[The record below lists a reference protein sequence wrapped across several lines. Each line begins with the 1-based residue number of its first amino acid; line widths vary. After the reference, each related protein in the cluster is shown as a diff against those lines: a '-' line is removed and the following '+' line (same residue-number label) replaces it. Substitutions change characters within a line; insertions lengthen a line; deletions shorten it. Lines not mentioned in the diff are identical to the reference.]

1 MFMSWWKK
9 AVVYQVYPKSFNDT
23 TGSGVGDLA
32 GITEK
37 LDYLKELG
45 ITVIWLSPVYES
57 PGDDNGYDISDYEQI
72 DPAFGTMEDME
83 QLIAEA
89 KKRGIYIVMD
99 LVVNH
104 TSDEHEWFE
113 EAKSSRD
120 NPYRDYYIWRDPVDG
135 GVPNDLQS
143 TFGGSAWE
151 YSEETGQYYLHLF
164 SKKQPDLNWENPAM
178 RQDVYQ
184 MMNFWLDKGIGG
196 FRLDVIDLIG
206 KQPDQLVT
214 ADGLKLHEYLQE
226 MNEAT
231 FGHQDVLT
239 VGETWSATVQNAKQY
254 SNPDGSELSMVFQ
267 FEHILLDQQD
277 DGEKW
282 DLKPLNL
289 VDLKRTLAKWQT
301 ELGDEGWNSL
311 FWNNHDTPRIV
322 SRWGDDE
329 EYRQESAKLF
339 AILLHLMKG
348 TPYIY
353 QGEEIGMT
361 NYEMASL
368 DDIYDIESI
377 NMYHER
383 LASGYSEAE
392 ILTSINA
399 KGRDHARTPMQWRG
413 DQAHAGFTA
422 GQPWIPVNDNFTE
435 INVAQNLAEK
445 DSVFATYQQLIQYR
459 KDHDIVVKGDF
470 QLLYPDH
477 PAVFAY
483 KRQWQDDAFVVLANV
498 SEEEQTVAVAEL
510 SLNDVIINNYDELTV
525 RDGQLTLEPYQ
536 AIAITID

>member
-57 PGDDNGYDISDYEQI
+57 PGDDNGYDISNYEQI

-214 ADGLKLHEYLQE
+214 ADGPKLHDYLQE

-231 FGHQDVLT
+231 FGHRDVLT

-322 SRWGDDE
+322 SRWGNDE

-459 KDHDIVVKGDF
+459 RDHDIVVKGDF

-483 KRQWQDDAFVVLANV
+483 KRQWQDDAFVVFANV
-498 SEEEQTVAVAEL
+498 SEEEQTVDVAEL
-510 SLNDVIINNYDELTV
+510 SLNDVIINNYDEVTV
-525 RDGQLTLEPYQ
+525 RDGQLTLAPYQ

>member
-214 ADGLKLHEYLQE
+214 ADGPKLHDYLQE

-322 SRWGDDE
+322 SRWGNDE

-383 LASGYSEAE
+383 LAAGYSEVD

-399 KGRDHARTPMQWRG
+399 KGRDHARTPMQWRS
-413 DQAHAGFTA
+413 DQAHAGFTV
-422 GQPWIPVNDNFTE
+422 GQPWIPVNNNFTE

-459 KDHDIVVKGDF
+459 RDHDIVVKGDF

-483 KRQWQDDAFVVLANV
+483 KRQWEDDAFVVFANV
-498 SEEEQTVAVAEL
+498 SEEVQTVHVAEL
-510 SLNDVIINNYDELTV
+510 SLNDVIINNYDEVTV

>member
-1 MFMSWWKK
+1 MSWWKK

-214 ADGLKLHEYLQE
+214 ADGPKLHEYLQE

-322 SRWGDDE
+322 SRWGNDE

-383 LASGYSEAE
+383 LAAGYSEAD

-413 DQAHAGFTA
+413 DQAHAGFTV

-477 PAVFAY
+477 PAVFTY
-483 KRQWQDDAFVVLANV
+483 KRQWQDDAFVVFANV
-498 SEEEQTVAVAEL
+498 SEEVQTVDVAEL
-510 SLNDVIINNYDELTV
+510 SLNDVIINNYDEVTV
-525 RDGQLTLEPYQ
+525 CDGQLTLEPYQ

>member
-214 ADGLKLHEYLQE
+214 ADGPKLHDYLQE

-322 SRWGDDE
+322 SRWGNDE

-383 LASGYSEAE
+383 LAAGYSEAD

-422 GQPWIPVNDNFTE
+422 GQPWIPENDNFTE
-435 INVAQNLAEK
+435 INVAQNLTEK

-459 KDHDIVVKGDF
+459 RDHDIVVKGDF

-483 KRQWQDDAFVVLANV
+483 KRQWEDDAFVVFANV
-498 SEEEQTVAVAEL
+498 SEEVQTVHVAEL
-510 SLNDVIINNYDELTV
+510 SLNDVIINNYDEVTV

>member
-1 MFMSWWKK
+1 MSWWKK

-57 PGDDNGYDISDYEQI
+57 PGDDNGYDISNYEQI

-214 ADGLKLHEYLQE
+214 ADGPKLHEYLQE

-383 LASGYSEAE
+383 LAAGYSEAD

-445 DSVFATYQQLIQYR
+445 NSVFATYQQLIQYR

-498 SEEEQTVAVAEL
+498 SEEEQTVDVAEL
-510 SLNDVIINNYDELTV
+510 SLNDVIINNYDEVTV
-525 RDGQLTLEPYQ
+525 RDGQLTLAPYQ

>member
-1 MFMSWWKK
+1 MSWWKK

-214 ADGLKLHEYLQE
+214 ADGPKLHDYLQE

-322 SRWGDDE
+322 SRWGNDE

-383 LASGYSEAE
+383 LAAGYSEVD

-399 KGRDHARTPMQWRG
+399 KGRDHARTPMQWRS
-413 DQAHAGFTA
+413 DQAHAGFTV
-422 GQPWIPVNDNFTE
+422 GQPWIPVNNNFTE
-435 INVAQNLAEK
+435 INVAQNLSEK

-459 KDHDIVVKGDF
+459 RDHDIVVKGDF

-483 KRQWQDDAFVVLANV
+483 KRQWEDDAFVVFANV
-498 SEEEQTVAVAEL
+498 SEEVQTVHVAEL
-510 SLNDVIINNYDELTV
+510 SLNDVIINNYDEVTV

>member
-1 MFMSWWKK
+1 MSWWKK

-214 ADGLKLHEYLQE
+214 ADGPKLHDYLQE

-231 FGHQDVLT
+231 FGHRDVLT

-322 SRWGDDE
+322 SRWGNDE

-383 LASGYSEAE
+383 LAAGYSEAD

-399 KGRDHARTPMQWRG
+399 KGRDHARTPMQWHG
-413 DQAHAGFTA
+413 DQAHAGFTV
-422 GQPWIPVNDNFTE
+422 GRPWIPVNDNFTE

-483 KRQWQDDAFVVLANV
+483 KRQWQDDAFVVFANV
-498 SEEEQTVAVAEL
+498 SEEEQTVDVAEL
-510 SLNDVIINNYDELTV
+510 SLNDVIINNYDEVTV
-525 RDGQLTLEPYQ
+525 RDGQLTLAPYQ

>member
-1 MFMSWWKK
+1 MSWWKK

-57 PGDDNGYDISDYEQI
+57 PGDDNGYDISNYEQI

-214 ADGLKLHEYLQE
+214 ADGPKLHDYLQE

-322 SRWGDDE
+322 SRWGNDE

-383 LASGYSEAE
+383 LAAGYSEAD

-413 DQAHAGFTA
+413 DQAHAGFTV

-470 QLLYPDH
+470 QLLYPEH

-483 KRQWQDDAFVVLANV
+483 KRQWQDDAFVVFANV
-498 SEEEQTVAVAEL
+498 SEEEQTVDVAEL
-510 SLNDVIINNYDELTV
+510 SLNDVIINNYDEVTV

>member
-1 MFMSWWKK
+1 MSWWKK

-214 ADGLKLHEYLQE
+214 ADGPKLHDYLQE

-322 SRWGDDE
+322 SRWGNDE

-383 LASGYSEAE
+383 LAAGYSEAD

-399 KGRDHARTPMQWRG
+399 KGRDHARTPMQWRS
-413 DQAHAGFTA
+413 DQAHAGFTV
-422 GQPWIPVNDNFTE
+422 GQPWIPVNNNFTE

-483 KRQWQDDAFVVLANV
+483 KRQWQDDAFVVFANV
-498 SEEEQTVAVAEL
+498 SEEEQTVDVAEL
-510 SLNDVIINNYDELTV
+510 SLNDVIINNYDEVTV

>member
-1 MFMSWWKK
+1 MSWWKK

-214 ADGLKLHEYLQE
+214 ADGPKLHEYLQE

-322 SRWGDDE
+322 SRWGNDE

-383 LASGYSEAE
+383 LAAGYSEAD
-392 ILTSINA
+392 ILASVNT

-413 DQAHAGFTA
+413 DQAHAGFTV

-435 INVAQNLAEK
+435 INVAQNLSEK

-483 KRQWQDDAFVVLANV
+483 KRQWQDNAFVVFANV
-498 SEEEQTVAVAEL
+498 SEEEQTVDVAEL
-510 SLNDVIINNYDELTV
+510 SLNDVIINNYDEVTV

>member
-1 MFMSWWKK
+1 MSWWKK

-57 PGDDNGYDISDYEQI
+57 PGDDNGYDISNYEQI

-214 ADGLKLHEYLQE
+214 ADGPKLHEYLQE

-322 SRWGDDE
+322 SRWGNDE

-383 LASGYSEAE
+383 LAAGYSETD
-392 ILTSINA
+392 ILASVNA

-435 INVAQNLAEK
+435 INVAQNLSEK

-483 KRQWQDDAFVVLANV
+483 KRQWQDDAFVVFANV
-498 SEEEQTVAVAEL
+498 SEEEQTLDDSEL
-510 SLNDVIINNYDELTV
+510 S
-525 RDGQLTLEPYQ
+525 
-536 AIAITID
+536 

>member
-104 TSDEHEWFE
+104 TSDKHEWFE

-214 ADGLKLHEYLQE
+214 ADGPKLHEYLQE

-322 SRWGDDE
+322 SRWGNDE

-361 NYEMASL
+361 NYEMTSL

-383 LASGYSEAE
+383 LAAGHSEAD
-392 ILTSINA
+392 ILTSINV

-435 INVAQNLAEK
+435 INVAQNLAEE

-459 KDHDIVVKGDF
+459 RDHDIVVKGDF

-483 KRQWQDDAFVVLANV
+483 KRQWQDDAFVVFANV
-498 SEEEQTVAVAEL
+498 SEEEQTVDVAEL
-510 SLNDVIINNYDELTV
+510 SLNDVIINNYDEVEV

>member
-1 MFMSWWKK
+1 MSWWKK

-57 PGDDNGYDISDYEQI
+57 PGDDNGYDISNYEQI

-164 SKKQPDLNWENPAM
+164 SKKQPDLNWENPVM

-214 ADGLKLHEYLQE
+214 ADGPKLHEYLQE

-322 SRWGDDE
+322 SRWGNDE

-459 KDHDIVVKGDF
+459 RDHDIVVKGDF

-483 KRQWQDDAFVVLANV
+483 KRQWQDDAFVVFANV
-498 SEEEQTVAVAEL
+498 SEEEQTVDVAEL
-510 SLNDVIINNYDELTV
+510 SLNDVIINNYDEVTV

>member
-214 ADGLKLHEYLQE
+214 ADGPKLHEYLQE

-322 SRWGDDE
+322 SRWGNDE

-383 LASGYSEAE
+383 LAAGYSETD
-392 ILTSINA
+392 ILASVNA

-435 INVAQNLAEK
+435 INVAQNLSEK

-483 KRQWQDDAFVVLANV
+483 KRQWQDDAFVVFANV
-498 SEEEQTVAVAEL
+498 SEEEQTVDVAEL
-510 SLNDVIINNYDELTV
+510 SLNDVIINNYDEVTV

>member
-1 MFMSWWKK
+1 MSWWKK

-214 ADGLKLHEYLQE
+214 ADGPKLHEYLQE

-322 SRWGDDE
+322 SRWGNDE

-383 LASGYSEAE
+383 LAAGHSEAD

-459 KDHDIVVKGDF
+459 RDHDIVVKGDF
-470 QLLYPDH
+470 QLLYSDH

-483 KRQWQDDAFVVLANV
+483 KRQWQDDAFVVFANV
-498 SEEEQTVAVAEL
+498 SEEEQTVDVAEL
-510 SLNDVIINNYDELTV
+510 SLNDVIINNYDEVTV

>member
-1 MFMSWWKK
+1 MSWWKK

-214 ADGLKLHEYLQE
+214 ADGPKLHDYLQE

-322 SRWGDDE
+322 SRWGNDE

-383 LASGYSEAE
+383 LAAGYSEAD

-399 KGRDHARTPMQWRG
+399 KGRDHARTPMQWHG
-413 DQAHAGFTA
+413 DQMHAGFTV

-435 INVAQNLAEK
+435 INVVQNLAEK

>member
-1 MFMSWWKK
+1 MSWWKK

-214 ADGLKLHEYLQE
+214 ADGPKLHEYLQE

-322 SRWGDDE
+322 SRWGNDE

-383 LASGYSEAE
+383 LAAGHSEAD

-413 DQAHAGFTA
+413 DQAHAGFTV

-498 SEEEQTVAVAEL
+498 SEEEQTVDVAEL
-510 SLNDVIINNYDELTV
+510 SLNDVIINNYDEVTV

>member
-57 PGDDNGYDISDYEQI
+57 PGDDNGYDISNYEQI

-214 ADGLKLHEYLQE
+214 ADGPKLHDYLQE

-322 SRWGDDE
+322 SRWGNDE
-329 EYRQESAKLF
+329 EYRQESAKLL

-383 LASGYSEAE
+383 LAAGYSEVD
-392 ILTSINA
+392 ILASINA

-483 KRQWQDDAFVVLANV
+483 KRQWQDDAFVVFANV
-498 SEEEQTVAVAEL
+498 SEEEQTVDVAEL
-510 SLNDVIINNYDELTV
+510 SLNDVIINNYDEVTV
-525 RDGQLTLEPYQ
+525 RDGQLTLAPYQ

>member
-1 MFMSWWKK
+1 MSWWKK

-57 PGDDNGYDISDYEQI
+57 PGDDNGYDISNYEQI

-214 ADGLKLHEYLQE
+214 ADGPKLHDYLQE

-231 FGHQDVLT
+231 FGHRDVLT

-322 SRWGDDE
+322 SRWGNDE

-383 LASGYSEAE
+383 LAAGYSEAD

-399 KGRDHARTPMQWRG
+399 KGRDHARTPMQWYG
-413 DQAHAGFTA
+413 DQAHAGFTV

-483 KRQWQDDAFVVLANV
+483 KRQWQDDAFVVFANV
-498 SEEEQTVAVAEL
+498 SEEEQTVDVAEL
-510 SLNDVIINNYDELTV
+510 SLNDVIINNYDEVTV
-525 RDGQLTLEPYQ
+525 RDGQLILEPYQ

>member
-1 MFMSWWKK
+1 MSWWKK

-214 ADGLKLHEYLQE
+214 ADGPKLHEYLQE
-226 MNEAT
+226 MNEVT

-322 SRWGDDE
+322 SRWGNDE

-383 LASGYSEAE
+383 LAAGYSEAD

-399 KGRDHARTPMQWRG
+399 KGRDHARTPMQWHG
-413 DQAHAGFTA
+413 DQAHAGFTV
-422 GQPWIPVNDNFTE
+422 GQPWIPVNDNFTG

-445 DSVFATYQQLIQYR
+445 NSVFATYQQLIQYR

-498 SEEEQTVAVAEL
+498 SEEEQTVDVAEL
-510 SLNDVIINNYDELTV
+510 SLNDVIINNYDEVTV

>member
-57 PGDDNGYDISDYEQI
+57 PGDDNGYDISNYEQI

-214 ADGLKLHEYLQE
+214 ADGPKLHDYLQE

-322 SRWGDDE
+322 SRWGNDE

-383 LASGYSEAE
+383 LAAGHSEAD

-399 KGRDHARTPMQWRG
+399 KGRDHARTPMQWHG
-413 DQAHAGFTA
+413 DQAHAGFTV

-470 QLLYPDH
+470 QLLYLDH

>member
-1 MFMSWWKK
+1 MFMNWWKK

-72 DPAFGTMEDME
+72 DPAFGTMKDME

-214 ADGLKLHEYLQE
+214 ADGPKLHDYLQE

-322 SRWGDDE
+322 SRWGNDE

-383 LASGYSEAE
+383 LAAGYSEAD

-483 KRQWQDDAFVVLANV
+483 KRQWQDDAFVVFANV

-510 SLNDVIINNYDELTV
+510 SLNDVIINNYDEVTV

>member
-1 MFMSWWKK
+1 MSWWKK

-57 PGDDNGYDISDYEQI
+57 PGDDNGYDISNYEQI

-214 ADGLKLHEYLQE
+214 ADGPKLHDYLQE

-322 SRWGDDE
+322 SRWGNDE

-383 LASGYSEAE
+383 LAAGYSEAD

-413 DQAHAGFTA
+413 DQAHAGFTV

-483 KRQWQDDAFVVLANV
+483 KRQWQDDAFVVFANV
-498 SEEEQTVAVAEL
+498 SEEEQTVDVAEL
-510 SLNDVIINNYDELTV
+510 SLNDVIINNYDEVTV

>member
-1 MFMSWWKK
+1 MFMNWWKK

-57 PGDDNGYDISDYEQI
+57 PGDDNGYDISNYEQI

-214 ADGLKLHEYLQE
+214 ADGPKLHDYLQE

-322 SRWGDDE
+322 SRWGNDE

-383 LASGYSEAE
+383 LAAGHSEAD

-459 KDHDIVVKGDF
+459 RDHDIVVKGDF
-470 QLLYPDH
+470 QLLYSDH

-483 KRQWQDDAFVVLANV
+483 KRQWQDDAFVVFANV
-498 SEEEQTVAVAEL
+498 SEEEQTVDVAEL
-510 SLNDVIINNYDELTV
+510 SLNDVIINNYDEVTV

>member
-57 PGDDNGYDISDYEQI
+57 PGDDNGYDISNYEQI

-214 ADGLKLHEYLQE
+214 ADGPKLHDYLQE

-322 SRWGDDE
+322 SRWGNDE
-329 EYRQESAKLF
+329 EHRQESAKLF

-383 LASGYSEAE
+383 LAAGYSEAD

-459 KDHDIVVKGDF
+459 RDHDIVVKGDF

-483 KRQWQDDAFVVLANV
+483 KRQWQDDAFVVFANV
-498 SEEEQTVAVAEL
+498 SEEEQTVDVADV
-510 SLNDVIINNYDELTV
+510 SLNDVIINNYDEVTV

>member
-57 PGDDNGYDISDYEQI
+57 PGDDNGYDISNYEQI

-135 GVPNDLQS
+135 EVPNDLQS

-214 ADGLKLHEYLQE
+214 ADGPKLHEYLQE

-383 LASGYSEAE
+383 LAAGHSEAD

-399 KGRDHARTPMQWRG
+399 KGRDHARTPMQWHG

-435 INVAQNLAEK
+435 INVAQNLLEK

-483 KRQWQDDAFVVLANV
+483 KRQWQDDAFVVFANV
-498 SEEEQTVAVAEL
+498 SEEEQTVDVAEL
-510 SLNDVIINNYDELTV
+510 SLNDVIINNYDEVTV
-525 RDGQLTLEPYQ
+525 RDGQLTLAPYQ

>member
-1 MFMSWWKK
+1 MSWWKK

-214 ADGLKLHEYLQE
+214 ADGPKLHDYLQE

-289 VDLKRTLAKWQT
+289 VDLKCTLAKWQT

-322 SRWGDDE
+322 SRWGNDE

-383 LASGYSEAE
+383 LAAGYSETD
-392 ILTSINA
+392 ILASVNA

-435 INVAQNLAEK
+435 INVAQNLSEK

-483 KRQWQDDAFVVLANV
+483 KRQWQDDAFVVFANV
-498 SEEEQTVAVAEL
+498 SEEEQTVDVAEL
-510 SLNDVIINNYDELTV
+510 SLNDVIINNYDEVTV

>member
-1 MFMSWWKK
+1 MSWWKK

-32 GITEK
+32 GVTEK

-57 PGDDNGYDISDYEQI
+57 PGDDNGYDISNYEQI

-214 ADGLKLHEYLQE
+214 ADGPKLHEYLQE

-322 SRWGDDE
+322 SRWGNDE

-383 LASGYSEAE
+383 LAAGYSETD
-392 ILTSINA
+392 ILASVNA

-435 INVAQNLAEK
+435 INVAQNLSEK

-483 KRQWQDDAFVVLANV
+483 KRQWQDDAFVVFANV
-498 SEEEQTVAVAEL
+498 SEEEQTVDVAEL
-510 SLNDVIINNYDELTV
+510 SLNDVIINNYDEVTV

>member
-1 MFMSWWKK
+1 MSWWKK

-214 ADGLKLHEYLQE
+214 ADGPKLHDYLQE

-322 SRWGDDE
+322 SRWGNDE

-383 LASGYSEAE
+383 LAAGYSEVD

-399 KGRDHARTPMQWRG
+399 KGRDHARTPMQWRS
-413 DQAHAGFTA
+413 DQAHAGFTV
-422 GQPWIPVNDNFTE
+422 GQPWIPVNNNFTE

-459 KDHDIVVKGDF
+459 RDHDIVVKGDF

-483 KRQWQDDAFVVLANV
+483 KRQWEDDAFVVFANV
-498 SEEEQTVAVAEL
+498 SEEVQTVHVAEL
-510 SLNDVIINNYDELTV
+510 SLNDVIINNYDEVTV

>member
-57 PGDDNGYDISDYEQI
+57 PGDDNGYDISNYEQI

-151 YSEETGQYYLHLF
+151 YSEETDQYYLHLF

-214 ADGLKLHEYLQE
+214 ADGPKLHDYLQE

-322 SRWGDDE
+322 SRWGNDE

-383 LASGYSEAE
+383 LAAGYSVAD

-413 DQAHAGFTA
+413 DQAHAGFTV

-498 SEEEQTVAVAEL
+498 SEEEQTVDVAEL
-510 SLNDVIINNYDELTV
+510 SLNDVIINNYDEVTV

>member
-1 MFMSWWKK
+1 MSWWKK

-57 PGDDNGYDISDYEQI
+57 PGDDNGYDISNYEQI
-72 DPAFGTMEDME
+72 DPAFGTMEDMG

-164 SKKQPDLNWENPAM
+164 SKKQPDLNWENPVM

-214 ADGLKLHEYLQE
+214 ADGPKLHDYLQE

-322 SRWGDDE
+322 SRWGNDE

-383 LASGYSEAE
+383 LAAGYSEAD
-392 ILTSINA
+392 ILTSINT
-399 KGRDHARTPMQWRG
+399 KGRDHARTPMQWHG
-413 DQAHAGFTA
+413 DQAHAGFTV
-422 GQPWIPVNDNFTE
+422 GRPWIPVNDNFTE

-483 KRQWQDDAFVVLANV
+483 KRQWQDDAFVVFANV
-498 SEEEQTVAVAEL
+498 SEEEQTVDVAEL
-510 SLNDVIINNYDELTV
+510 SLNDVIINNYDEVTV

>member
-1 MFMSWWKK
+1 MNWWKK

-57 PGDDNGYDISDYEQI
+57 PGDDNGYDISNYEQI

-214 ADGLKLHEYLQE
+214 ADGPKLHDYLQE

-231 FGHQDVLT
+231 FGHRDVLT

-322 SRWGDDE
+322 SRWGNDE

-383 LASGYSEAE
+383 LAAGYSEAD

-399 KGRDHARTPMQWRG
+399 KGRDHARTPMQWHG
-413 DQAHAGFTA
+413 DQAHAGFTV
-422 GQPWIPVNDNFTE
+422 GRPWIPVNDNFTE

-483 KRQWQDDAFVVLANV
+483 KRQWQDDAFVVFANV
-498 SEEEQTVAVAEL
+498 SEEEQTVDVAEL
-510 SLNDVIINNYDELTV
+510 SLNDVIINNYDEVTV
-525 RDGQLTLEPYQ
+525 RDGQLILEPYQ

>member
-1 MFMSWWKK
+1 MSWWKK

-57 PGDDNGYDISDYEQI
+57 PGDDNGYDISNYEQI

-214 ADGLKLHEYLQE
+214 ADGPKLHDYLQE

-301 ELGDEGWNSL
+301 ELGNEGWNSL

-322 SRWGDDE
+322 SRWGNDE
-329 EYRQESAKLF
+329 KYRQESAKLF

-383 LASGYSEAE
+383 LAAGHSEAD

-413 DQAHAGFTA
+413 DQAHAGFTV

-483 KRQWQDDAFVVLANV
+483 KRQWQDDAFIVFANV
-498 SEEEQTVAVAEL
+498 SEEEQTVDVAEL
-510 SLNDVIINNYDELTV
+510 SLNDVIINNYDEVTV

>member
-57 PGDDNGYDISDYEQI
+57 PGDDNGYDISNYEQI

-214 ADGLKLHEYLQE
+214 ADGPKLHDYLQE

-322 SRWGDDE
+322 SRWGNDE

-361 NYEMASL
+361 KYEMESL

-383 LASGYSEAE
+383 LAAGYSEVD
-392 ILTSINA
+392 ILASINA

-413 DQAHAGFTA
+413 DQAHAGFTV

-498 SEEEQTVAVAEL
+498 SEEEQTVDVAEL
-510 SLNDVIINNYDELTV
+510 SLNDVIINNYDEVTV
-525 RDGQLTLEPYQ
+525 RNGQLRLEPYQ

>member
-1 MFMSWWKK
+1 MSWWKK

-57 PGDDNGYDISDYEQI
+57 PGDDNGYDISNYEQI

-214 ADGLKLHEYLQE
+214 ADGPKLHDYLQE

-322 SRWGDDE
+322 SRWGNDE

-361 NYEMASL
+361 NYEMESL

-383 LASGYSEAE
+383 LAAGYSEAD

-413 DQAHAGFTA
+413 DQAHAGFTV

-483 KRQWQDDAFVVLANV
+483 KRQWQDDAFVVFANV
-498 SEEEQTVAVAEL
+498 SEEEQTVDVAEL
-510 SLNDVIINNYDELTV
+510 SLNDVIINNYDEVTV